1 MEAVLDKERSTVGSK
16 REDEVVAGTVR
27 MKKRKGA
34 RKSGTEARG
43 KRNKELGRRGEEAA
57 VRYLVKRGYEIVE
70 RNWEC
75 FAGEADII
83 ARDGDILV
91 FVEVKTRSDLSMGF
105 PSEAVTREKRERYEK
120 IACAYV
126 ADHDFTEMMLRFDVV
141 AIVVVDDERVMVR
154 HHINA
159 FSAENPS

>member
-1 MEAVLDKERSTVGSK
+1 MEAVRRRERSAVGK
-16 REDEVVAGTVR
+16 DDAGKIVAGAVR
-27 MKKRKGA
+27 MKRKRS
-34 RKSGTEARG
+34 RKTSSSGQG

-57 VRYLVKRGYEIVE
+57 VQFLARRGYDILE

-75 FAGEADII
+75 FAGEADIV
-83 ARDGDILV
+83 ARDGDVLV

-105 PSEAVTREKRERYEK
+105 PSEAVTKEKRERYEK

-126 ADHDFTEMMLRFDVV
+126 ADRDVTEMMLRFDVV
-141 AIVVVDDERVMVR
+141 AVVVVDAERLVVR

-159 FSAENPS
+159 FSAESLS